1 MNTTTTSPAGAPG
14 GPPMTPQGLLQMHMA
29 MGASRVLSAAVQHAL
44 FSHIASGHENVA
56 AIAAAA
62 GTDPRAT
69 RMLLDALVALGLLGK
84 ADGQYRLTPASRAY
98 LVRESPDYVGALMEI
113 DDLWHAWSGLPEVVR
128 SGRPSVTVELQAQA
142 EAFFP
147 TLIRSLHVL
156 NRAPARRLAAA
167 LGLGT
172 RHRGLRIL
180 DIGAGS
186 AVWSIALAEA
196 DAGAHV
202 TAQDYPGV
210 LKETAGFVTRHGLG
224 ARFDYLA
231 GDLNAVDFG
240 SARFDLAV
248 LGNIVH
254 SEGEASSRRLFRRL
268 HAALAPGGRLAI
280 LDFFPDEDRSG
291 PAPAMLFALNML
303 VSTENGDTY
312 TLSEYRAWL
321 AEAGFASVETVEIGE
336 DGVMPAPAVVATKA

>member
-1 MNTTTTSPAGAPG
+1 MNTQAPG
-14 GPPMTPQGLLQMHMA
+14 GPPMTPQGLMQMHMA

-44 FSHIASGHENVA
+44 FSHIASGHESVA

-84 ADGQYRLTPASRAY
+84 EGGQYRLTPESRIY

-113 DDLWHAWSGLPEVVR
+113 DDLWNAWSRLPEVVR
-128 SGRPSVTVELQAQA
+128 SGRPSVTVERQAEA

-156 NRAPARRLAAA
+156 NRPPARRLAAA
-167 LGLGT
+167 LGLGA

-180 DIGAGS
+180 DVGAGS

-196 DAGAHV
+196 DTDARV

-210 LKETAGFVTRHGLG
+210 LAETAGFVARHGLET
-224 ARFDYLA
+224 RYDYLA
-231 GDLNAVDFG
+231 GDLNVVDFG
-240 SARFDLAV
+240 AGRFDLAV

-268 HAALAPGGRLAI
+268 HAALASGGRLAI
-280 LDFFPDEDRSG
+280 LDFFPDEDRTG
-291 PAPAMLFALNML
+291 PMPAVMFALNML
-303 VSTENGDTY
+303 VNTEHGDTY

-321 AEAGFASVETVEIGE
+321 AEAGFASVEMVEIGE
-336 DGVMPAPAVVATKA
+336 EGMMPAPAVVATKA

>member
-1 MNTTTTSPAGAPG
+1 MNTMVSGSPPV
-14 GPPMTPQGLLQMHMA
+14 TPQGLMQMHMA

-44 FSHIASGHENVA
+44 FSHIAAGYGSVP
-56 AIAAAA
+56 AIAKAA

-69 RMLLDALVALGLLGK
+69 RMLLDALVALGLLSKTG
-84 ADGQYRLTPASRAY
+84 AGREAGQYHLTPAVRAY

-113 DDLWHAWSGLPEVVR
+113 DDLWNAWSRLPEVVR
-128 SGRPSVTVELQAQA
+128 SGRPSVTVERQAQA

-156 NRAPARRLAAA
+156 NREPARRLAAA
-167 LGLGT
+167 LGAGT

-202 TAQDYPGV
+202 TVQDYPGV
-210 LKETAGFVTRHGLG
+210 LAETAGFIARHRLE
-224 ARFDYLA
+224 ARFDYLP
-231 GDLNAVDFG
+231 GDLNEVDFG
-240 SARFDLAV
+240 ADRFDLAV

-280 LDFFPDEDRSG
+280 LDFFPDEDRGG
-291 PAPAMLFALNML
+291 PAPAVMFALNML
-303 VSTENGDTY
+303 VNTENGDTY
-312 TLSEYRAWL
+312 TVSEYRAWL
-321 AEAGFASVETVEIGE
+321 AEAGFASVETVDIGE
-336 DGVMPAPAVVATKA
+336 AGMMPAPAVVATKA

>member
-1 MNTTTTSPAGAPG
+1 MNNNPTSPAGL
-14 GPPMTPQGLLQMHMA
+14 PMTPQGLMQMHMA

-44 FSHIASGHENVA
+44 FSHIASGHESVA

-69 RMLLDALVALGLLGK
+69 RMLLDALAALGLLGK
-84 ADGQYRLTPASRAY
+84 EGGQYRLTPASRAY

-113 DDLWHAWSGLPEVVR
+113 DELWNAWSRLPAVVR
-128 SGRPSVTVELQAQA
+128 SGRPSVTIEREAEA

-196 DAGAHV
+196 DASAHV

-224 ARFDYLA
+224 DRFDYLA
-231 GDLNAVDFG
+231 GNLNAVDFG
-240 SARFDLAV
+240 ADRFDLAV

-268 HAALAPGGRLAI
+268 HAALSSGGRLAI
-280 LDFFPDEDRSG
+280 LDFFPDEDRGG
-291 PAPAMLFALNML
+291 PVPAVLFALNML

-312 TLSEYRAWL
+312 TVSEYRAWL

-336 DGVMPAPAVVATKA
+336 DGLMPAPAVVATKA